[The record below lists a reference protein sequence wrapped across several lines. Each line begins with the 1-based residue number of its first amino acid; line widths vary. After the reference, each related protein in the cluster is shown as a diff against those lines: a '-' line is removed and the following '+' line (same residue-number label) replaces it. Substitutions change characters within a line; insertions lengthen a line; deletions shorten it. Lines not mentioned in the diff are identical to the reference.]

1 MRAADETSARGADFS
16 VLRCKTVRIGRFLFA
31 ARSYDISAPTLPAF
45 MQPGTVGHRAAA
57 VLRGPMLTTR
67 MRRLACAPLV
77 ATVVAVLAAC
87 GSAPVGPGFYRV
99 ERGDTLTKIARDNRQ
114 SVSSIARWN
123 NLSNPDAIEVGQ
135 VLRVAPP
142 AGAASASATTSTA
155 SARSRSNAAA
165 PNGAAAE
172 APVNVANAPPISLVW
187 PAAGTVIRRF
197 DGKNSKGIDIAD
209 TAGTPVV
216 AAASGTV
223 VYAGNGL
230 RGYGNLLIIK
240 HNADYLTAYAHNR
253 SLLVKEGQ
261 AVQQGQKIAE
271 MGDTDNDRVMLHFE
285 LRYDG
290 RSIDPSRSLPPR

>member
-1 MRAADETSARGADFS
+1 
-16 VLRCKTVRIGRFLFA
+16 
-31 ARSYDISAPTLPAF
+31 
-45 MQPGTVGHRAAA
+45 
-57 VLRGPMLTTR
+57 MLTTR
-67 MRRLACAPLV
+67 MRRLACAPLF
-77 ATVVAVLAAC
+77 AALVAVLAAC

-114 SVSSIARWN
+114 SVSSIVRWN
-123 NLSNPDAIEVGQ
+123 NLSKPDSIEVGQ

-142 AGAASASATTSTA
+142 AGTGSATTSAATATA
-155 SARSRSNAAA
+155 STRSRSSAGA
-165 PNGAAAE
+165 PNSAPAE

-187 PAAGTVIRRF
+187 PAAGTVVRRF

-209 TAGTPVV
+209 TAGTPVI

-253 SLLVKEGQ
+253 ALLVKEGQ